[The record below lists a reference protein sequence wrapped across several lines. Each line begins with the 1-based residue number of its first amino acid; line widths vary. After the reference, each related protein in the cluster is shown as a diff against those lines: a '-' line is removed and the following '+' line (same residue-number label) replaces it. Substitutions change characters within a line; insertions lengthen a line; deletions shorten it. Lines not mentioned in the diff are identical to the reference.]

1 MVTSFLKAFL
11 LILRKF
17 HTCMQCTLAM
27 FTYTLSFWLLPDSL
41 IPHHI
46 PILHPFYRNHH
57 VNPISST
64 HVLMDVWLSTA
75 ALTCQWPHPSI
86 KLPAFPTLE
95 VRGYPYIAPVLGVSA
110 GEPPQCWNLVCLD
123 IVKEAIASVSIWAQS
138 AVLSY
143 PGALFPSIFPTCSS
157 HGLSVPQVLTN
168 IWLVLFLMGL
178 SVEIIVNLSI
188 KIFFFST
195 GLLK

>member
-1 MVTSFLKAFL
+1 M
-11 LILRKF
+11 
-17 HTCMQCTLAM
+17 
-27 FTYTLSFWLLPDSL
+27 
-41 IPHHI
+41 
-46 PILHPFYRNHH
+46 
-57 VNPISST
+57 
-64 HVLMDVWLSTA
+64 
-75 ALTCQWPHPSI
+75 
-86 KLPAFPTLE
+86 
-95 VRGYPYIAPVLGVSA
+95 SA

-188 KIFFFST
+188 KIFFSLWVFLNSSQVRSCYQFPEVHCKYIKLFYC
-195 GLLK
+195 LLFILWLKRIPRKCLMKLVCVCVLVVGREGFIFNLDWLCSHNPYSLASWVLGYQNELNFTALGKLTWDIKLYFEPSNLL